1 MKEEKALTK
10 TNNSIIQRIR
20 NFFRNLFKKKD
31 IDIYEEYV
39 DLGQDVAEDNTTA
52 KKAIDDFNER
62 IKVTETKDMRL
73 ENLLTKYRSG
83 GINEEDLTKEEVIE
97 LCKLYDKKIDKL
109 RGEVRKKKIELY
121 KLKKGK
127 KDGKN

>member
-10 TNNSIIQRIR
+10 TNNSIIQRVR
-20 NFFRNLFKKKD
+20 NFFKNLFKKKD
-31 IDIYEEYV
+31 IDIYEEYI

-52 KKAIDDFNER
+52 KKAMDDFNER
-62 IKVTETKDMRL
+62 IKVTETNDMRL

-121 KLKKGK
+121 KIKKGN

>member
-31 IDIYEEYV
+31 IDIYEEYI

-109 RGEVRKKKIELY
+109 RSEVRKKKIELANI
-121 KLKKGK
+121 KKEK
-127 KDGKN
+127 KNGKN

>member
-20 NFFRNLFKKKD
+20 NFFKNLFKKKD
-31 IDIYEEYV
+31 IDIYEEYI

-109 RGEVRKKKIELY
+109 RGEVRKKKLELY
-121 KLKKGK
+121 KIKKGN

>member
-1 MKEEKALTK
+1 MKEEKSLTK

-20 NFFRNLFKKKD
+20 NFFKNLFKKKD
-31 IDIYEEYV
+31 IDIYEEYI

-121 KLKKGK
+121 KLKKGN

>member
-39 DLGQDVAEDNTTA
+39 DLGKNVVEDETTA
-52 KKAIDDFNER
+52 QKAMNDFNER

-97 LCKLYDKKIDKL
+97 LCKLYDKRIDKL
-109 RGEVRKKKIELY
+109 RSEVRKKKIELANI
-121 KLKKGK
+121 KKGK
-127 KDGKN
+127 KNGKN

>member
-10 TNNSIIQRIR
+10 TNNSIIQRVR
-20 NFFRNLFKKKD
+20 NFFKNLFKKKD
-31 IDIYEEYV
+31 IDIYEEYI

-52 KKAIDDFNER
+52 KKAMDDFNER

-121 KLKKGK
+121 KIKKGN

>member
-10 TNNSIIQRIR
+10 TNNSIIQRVR
-20 NFFRNLFKKKD
+20 NFFKNLFKKKD
-31 IDIYEEYV
+31 IDIYEEYI

-52 KKAIDDFNER
+52 KKAMDDFNER

-97 LCKLYDKKIDKL
+97 LCKLF
-109 RGEVRKKKIELY
+109 ECFFLY
-121 KLKKGK
+121 I
-127 KDGKN
+127 

>member
-20 NFFRNLFKKKD
+20 NFFKNLFKKKD
-31 IDIYEEYV
+31 IDIYEEYI

-52 KKAIDDFNER
+52 KKAMDDFNER

-121 KLKKGK
+121 KIKKGN

>member
-121 KLKKGK
+121 KLKKGN

>member
-20 NFFRNLFKKKD
+20 NFFKNLFKKKD
-31 IDIYEEYV
+31 IDIYEEYI

-109 RGEVRKKKIELY
+109 RSEVRKKKIELANI
-121 KLKKGK
+121 KKEK
-127 KDGKN
+127 KNGKN

>member
-1 MKEEKALTK
+1 
-10 TNNSIIQRIR
+10 
-20 NFFRNLFKKKD
+20 
-31 IDIYEEYV
+31 
-39 DLGQDVAEDNTTA
+39 
-52 KKAIDDFNER
+52 
-62 IKVTETKDMRL
+62 MRL

-121 KLKKGK
+121 KIKKGN